1 MKRKY
6 LFFIFLIVLLFIV
19 ICSGLLFLGCQD
31 SNVVAQKNMVYG
43 NGAVINIW
51 IDSYSRLDVLK
62 DHNVKYLFVDVGDT
76 DSDGKI
82 KTPAGEI
89 TGFLDFVHAYEKK
102 NGYDFILLA
111 YSEIITDNYNI
122 NSPDFKVNFVSDYI
136 RLSSIGFDGVLVDIE
151 NIKYQERETY
161 LIILDEL
168 NRSMPNSIISAY
180 AGAIGYDTSNSWEW
194 TPDFYSSVSSKVD
207 IISAP
212 AYDSDKT
219 TSDEY
224 ISYVKEQVRRINSG
238 NYKSYFLFAVP
249 THKGSPETIDNSLS
263 AYKESFAGNPKF
275 LGVTVFAEWTA
286 KQDDWKTFE
295 KYLNP

>member
-6 LFFIFLIVLLFIV
+6 LFFIFLVVLLFIV
-19 ICSGLLFLGCQD
+19 ICSVLLFLGCQD
-31 SNVVAQKNMVYG
+31 SKVVVQKNIVYG

-89 TGFLDFVHAYEKK
+89 TDFLDFVHAYEKK

-111 YSEIITDNYNI
+111 YSEVITDDYNI
-122 NSPDFKVNFVSDYI
+122 NSPAFKDNFVSDYV

-151 NIKYQERETY
+151 NIKYQDRGTY
-161 LIILDEL
+161 LGILDEL

-180 AGAIGYDTSNSWEW
+180 AGAIGYDPSNSWEW
-194 TPDFYSSVSSKVD
+194 TQDFYSSVSSKVD

-219 TSDEY
+219 TNDEY
-224 ISYVKEQVRRINSG
+224 RSYVKDQVSRINSG
-238 NYKSYFLFAVP
+238 DYKSYFLFAVP
-249 THKGSPETIDNSLS
+249 THKAAPETIGNSLS
-263 AYKESFAGNPKF
+263 AYKESFANNPKF

-286 KQDDWKTFE
+286 SQDDWKTFE